1 MKKIAI
7 PLLLVILIAP
17 ALALETLTKDNFD
30 TPETQITPE
39 KVFYLPGETVTAEY
53 IILPKSEKDMKL
65 IGGEDYDTPRIYTF
79 ETDLENPHGVY
90 TIYYYKA
97 GTFGDVLNFVGKKA
111 KVNVPGL
118 IINNELRGVEKISV
132 NITGLTPS
140 ISSRLELIN
149 LIKISIKD
157 AEEDALP
164 PLTIKVVNTQK
175 FGEDIQ
181 KVRADAASLKS
192 DLDSAGVQYNQSDF
206 DEISSLLSS
215 AENFVSQGKYVEANE
230 KITEAEE
237 KLKEIASQ
245 ADKLKAETERDHIED
260 ILNRAYLNLSVL
272 EIALNKVA
280 NSKNYTTYVQTYAEL
295 KSKYDSLK
303 KQFDDADKMIT
314 DKKYSAAYEKLKAMR
329 PDAENLLKSIL
340 ELKTKIEN
348 EKPESIFPSLKLDL
362 SLLPYIAAAVA
373 AAVVVF
379 AAVKLRGRRRKWDEL
394 R

>member
-1 MKKIAI
+1 MKKIVI
-7 PLLLVILIAP
+7 PLLLIILIAP

-30 TPETQITPE
+30 TPETQIIPE
-39 KVFYLPGETVTAEY
+39 KVFYLPGEELSVTY
-53 IILPKSEKDMKL
+53 KITPKTQNDREL
-65 IGGEDYDTPRIYTF
+65 IGGEKDNPRSYTF
-79 ETDLENPHGVY
+79 KTSLENARWTVSINYYIGSWSEDFLNGRVKIEVKYFYLDDERKGVRS
-90 TIYYYKA
+90 I
-97 GTFGDVLNFVGKKA
+97 DVNLTGK
-111 KVNVPGL
+111 V
-118 IINNELRGVEKISV
+118 
-132 NITGLTPS
+132 PS
-140 ISSRLELIN
+140 ISKRLEN
-149 LIKISIKD
+149 VDVVSVSIEA

-260 ILNRAYLNLSVL
+260 ILNRAYLNLSVV

-329 PDAENLLKSIL
+329 PDAENLLQSIL

-379 AAVKLRGRRRKWDEL
+379 AAVKFRGRRRKWDEL